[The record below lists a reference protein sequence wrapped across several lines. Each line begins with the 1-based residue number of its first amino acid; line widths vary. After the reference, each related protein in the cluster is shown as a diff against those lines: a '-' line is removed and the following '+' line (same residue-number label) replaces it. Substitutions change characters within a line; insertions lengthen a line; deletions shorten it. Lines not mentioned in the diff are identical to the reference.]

1 LNKYYLKYFI
11 IIKKGKI
18 EAEFKLMTE
27 KEAEEHPAGKGRNEP
42 DALPEPR

>member
-1 LNKYYLKYFI
+1 
-11 IIKKGKI
+11 
-18 EAEFKLMTE
+18 MTE